1 LFLQS
6 RCGYVCGDQE
16 MLAIG
21 VAQHGEAPPKIVEV
35 IDGMKIGIVFGNATI
50 EAQQLLAS

>member
-1 LFLQS
+1 
-6 RCGYVCGDQE
+6 